1 MARSFTESEL
11 AQLRQQLLS
20 HGRALFTQQ
29 GLKKTS
35 LEELT
40 QPLGIAK
47 SSFYLLFESKEAL
60 YLEIL
65 AQDAPAITARIQQVL
80 DTAPDARQG
89 IARLLHEIIH
99 ELETNVLTRRMLTHP
114 AELQQLAA
122 HASPQQ
128 VAAGNRNALTLLVPY
143 IAAKQRAGEIVA
155 GDPVLYARVLSAITL
170 LTLHRE
176 QIGRAHYKAVMN
188 AVVELIANGLT
199 ALPTTQRGIRAEVKH
214 ANTKSK
220 RTGKNHRRH
229 RQ

>member
-11 AQLRQQLLS
+11 VQMRQQLLT

-65 AQDAPAITARIQQVL
+65 AQDAPAITARIQERL

-89 IARLLHEIIH
+89 ITRLLHEIIH
-99 ELETNVLTRRMLTHP
+99 ELESNALTRRMLTHP

-122 HASPQQ
+122 HTTPQQ
-128 VAAGNRNALTLLVPY
+128 LAASNQNALTLLVPY

-155 GDPVLYARVLSAITL
+155 GDPILYARVLSALTL

-176 QIGRAHYKAVMN
+176 QIGDAQYESVIN
-188 AVVELIANGLT
+188 AIIELIANGLT
-199 ALPTTQRGIRAEVKH
+199 AMPTAQRTMRAEVKH

-220 RTGKNHRRH
+220 RTRQNHRRH